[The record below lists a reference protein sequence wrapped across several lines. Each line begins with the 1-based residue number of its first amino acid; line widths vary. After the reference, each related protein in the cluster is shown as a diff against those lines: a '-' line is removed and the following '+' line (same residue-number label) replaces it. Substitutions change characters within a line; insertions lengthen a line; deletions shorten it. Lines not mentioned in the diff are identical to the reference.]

1 MRVSAQAFWSPKA
14 GNRITEFEDAFWPK
28 HKVVSR
34 INQKFRFAVADGATE
49 TSFSGI
55 WAKQL
60 VRAFGKGELQTTEMA
75 QSLPVLREKWH
86 ENVTKIV
93 SRKPLPWYVEQKI
106 RSGAFASILGI
117 VLTNAAKGE
126 EGGSWNAFAIGDS
139 CVIQFR
145 GIDLVTSFPIRSADQ
160 FNNSPALFSSRS
172 VQREH
177 DDVQLVLTKEGMWH
191 RGDSFYLMTDAIAC
205 WLLRQ
210 IEEGHTPAKELAD
223 LSVSG
228 GEHFQTWLD
237 AIRARRAIRND
248 DVTMLSVQ
256 IEQI

>member
-1 MRVSAQAFWSPKA
+1 ML
-14 GNRITEFEDAFWPK
+14 E
-28 HKVVSR
+28 H
-34 INQKFRFAVADGATE
+34 
-49 TSFSGI
+49 
-55 WAKQL
+55 
-60 VRAFGKGELQTTEMA
+60 
-75 QSLPVLREKWH
+75 
-86 ENVTKIV
+86 
-93 SRKPLPWYVEQKI
+93 KI

-117 VLTNAAKGE
+117 VLTNAAEGE

-160 FNNSPALFSSRS
+160 FNNSPALLCSRNM
-172 VQREH
+172 QPEH
-177 DDVQLVLTKEGMWH
+177 DVKLVLTEEGMWH
-191 RGDSFYLMTDAIAC
+191 GGDSFYLMTDAIAC

-210 IEEGHTPAKELAD
+210 VEEGHTPAQELAD
-223 LSVSG
+223 LSVTR